1 MSRHCRLSSN
11 HSRFRGLT
19 LNSFESHIPVLKREA
34 LAALNIKRNGFYVD
48 ATLGRAG
55 HAQAIAEQLGE
66 EGSLVCLDRDP
77 RAVELGQ
84 QIFNSDQRVQIMQGE
99 FARMQK
105 LLSALTENRKVDGI
119 LMDLGVSSPQL
130 DQAERGFSFMRDG
143 DLDMR
148 MDPTQGESAAQ
159 WLARVEEADLVKV
172 LFEFGEEKFARRIAN
187 AIVLT
192 RAETKIESTLQL
204 ASIIEQSIPKKDKHK
219 HPATRT
225 FQAIRLHVNQELRQ
239 ISEAL
244 PQAVELLN
252 EGGRIAVISFH
263 SLEDRIVKRF
273 LRSLSTPNL
282 PPKNIPISE
291 DAYKTPLKL
300 IGRAIKPSNEEVKA
314 NPRARSSV
322 LRIAERTEIA
332 YSVPAGG

>member
-1 MSRHCRLSSN
+1 MKPS
-11 HSRFRGLT
+11 
-19 LNSFESHIPVLKREA
+19 ESHIPVLKREA
-34 LAALNIKRNGFYVD
+34 LDGLNVKANGFYVD

-55 HAQAIAEQLGE
+55 HALAIAECLDEHGR
-66 EGSLVCLDRDP
+66 LLCLDRDP
-77 RAVELGQ
+77 TAIELGQ
-84 QIFNSDQRVQIMQGE
+84 EKFINDQRVQVVQGE
-99 FARMQK
+99 FARIK
-105 LLSALTENRKVDGI
+105 DLFEEFAEAEKVDGI

-148 MDPTQGESAAQ
+148 MDPTQGESAAD
-159 WLARVEEADLVKV
+159 WLARVDEADLVKV
-172 LFEFGEEKFARRIAN
+172 LFELGEEKFARRIAN

-192 RAETKIESTLQL
+192 RSETRIESTLQL
-204 ASIIEQSIPKKDKHK
+204 ANIIEQNIPKKDKHK

-252 EGGRIAVISFH
+252 AGGRLAVISFH

-273 LRSLSTPNL
+273 FRSLATPNL
-282 PPKNIPISE
+282 PPKNIPVPAT
-291 DAYKTPLKL
+291 AYQTPLKL
-300 IGRAIKPSNEEVKA
+300 IGRAVKPTQQEIA
-314 NPRARSSV
+314 DNPRSRSSV
-322 LRIAERTEIA
+322 LRVAERTEFA
-332 YSVPAGG
+332 YGESEVGVHAR